1 MLRRDVGLSAAQ
13 GRSGLA
19 VTSVVRESSADKKG
33 IEKGDVIF
41 AVNGQKVSTLDE
53 LNKAVEAGWGR
64 AGLVLV
70 VARGAYAY
78 TLTFGLE

>member
-1 MLRRDVGLSAAQ
+1 M
-13 GRSGLA
+13 
-19 VTSVVRESSADKKG
+19 
-33 IEKGDVIF
+33 IF